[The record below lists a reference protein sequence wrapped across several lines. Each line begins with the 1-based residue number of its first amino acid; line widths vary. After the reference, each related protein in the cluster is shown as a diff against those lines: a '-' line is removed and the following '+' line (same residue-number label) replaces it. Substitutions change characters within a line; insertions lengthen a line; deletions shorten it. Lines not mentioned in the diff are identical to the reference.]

1 MNLHLKNS
9 TKKEILKAIVSTI
22 KKSDTFF
29 IAGHMKPDG
38 DTIGSGLALA
48 SLLRRLGKKVVH
60 CSIDPIPSD
69 MSFMKGTKNIK
80 ILNKISSD
88 FDCAVILE
96 CINFARMGDIIKP
109 NQAKKIINIDH
120 HLAHKNFG
128 DINYIVPNS
137 SSVAEL
143 IYDVFTALK
152 KEPVKA
158 EAENLYIGIVTDTG
172 RFQQLNTTSN
182 SHFVAARL
190 LQYGVQSYKICKKL
204 FLTTHIN
211 KLKLYG
217 FALSNITT
225 DADGKIVYIK
235 LTKDM
240 FEKSQAVDADTD
252 GIINFCISVPEA
264 VVGCILK
271 EIDDNT
277 TKVSLRS
284 IESFNLL
291 ELIKRFNGGGHKN
304 AAGCTINADINNAAE
319 QMIDAFKE
327 KISGKQ

>member
-1 MNLHLKNS
+1 MNLNLKNN
-9 TKKEILKAIVSTI
+9 TKDEILKAIAATI
-22 KKSDTFF
+22 RKSKTFF

-38 DTIGSGLALA
+38 DAIGAGLALA
-48 SLLRRLGKKVVH
+48 SLLRRLGKDVLH
-60 CSIDPIPSD
+60 CSTDPVPSD
-69 MSFMKGTKNIK
+69 MAFMKDAKTIK
-80 ILNKISSD
+80 ITDKVSSA

-96 CINFARMGDIIKP
+96 CIDFGRMGNIINP
-109 NQAKKIINIDH
+109 NQVKNIINIDH

-128 DINYIVPNS
+128 NINYVVPGS

-143 IYDVFTALK
+143 IYDVFLALK
-152 KEPVKA
+152 AEPTKD

-182 SHFVAARL
+182 SHFVAAKL

-217 FALSNITT
+217 FALSNIKT

-252 GIINFCISVPEA
+252 GIINFCISVPNA

-271 EIDDNT
+271 EIDDKT

-284 IESFNLL
+284 IEKFNLL
-291 ELIKRFNGGGHKN
+291 DLIKKFNGGGHKN
-304 AAGCTINADINNAAE
+304 AAGCTINADINTAAE
-319 QMIDAFKE
+319 KLIAAFKE
-327 KISGKQ
+327 KISAK